1 MYGKKLKELRNIE
14 GWTQEEVAKKLGVS
28 KQTYSHYENEKRTP
42 GLEMIQ
48 KLADVYQVDMGKIFS
63 NRPDIVNREGDATYT
78 VEVKANSKP
87 DTLPLIPIL
96 GTIAAGAPILA
107 EQNIL
112 GYAPAPP
119 MMKLQDR
126 NVFYLEIKGESMNRE
141 FPNGSFV
148 LVERDV
154 QVENGEIAAL
164 LVNGD
169 EATVKKINRKDNI
182 LTLIP
187 MSHDESYFPEAINLE
202 TTEVK
207 ILGKVI
213 GAFKQY

>member
-1 MYGKKLKELRNIE
+1 MYGKKLKELRNLE

-28 KQTYSHYENEKRTP
+28 KQTYNHYELEKRNP
-42 GLEMIQ
+42 GLDKIR
-48 KLADVYQVDMGKIFS
+48 KLAEIYQVDIDRVFGSDLINEETAS
-63 NRPDIVNREGDATYT
+63 YAT
-78 VEVKANSKP
+78 VK
-87 DTLPLIPIL
+87 IPII
-96 GTIAAGAPILA
+96 GTIAAGEPILA

-119 MMKLQDR
+119 LMKLQNR
-126 NVFYLEIKGESMNRE
+126 NVFYLEVKGESMNRE

-148 LVERDV
+148 LVERDA
-154 QVENGEIAAL
+154 QVENGEIAAV

-187 MSHDESYFPEAINLE
+187 MSNDESFYPEAINLE
-202 TTEVK
+202 KTEVK
-207 ILGKVI
+207 IIGKVI

>member
-1 MYGKKLKELRNIE
+1 MSKGMTRKMYGKKLKKLRDLE
-14 GWTQEEVAKKLGVS
+14 GWTQEEVAKKLGVT
-28 KQTYSHYENEKRTP
+28 KQTYSNYEREERKP
-42 GLEMIQ
+42 GLKMIQ
-48 KLADVYQVDMGKIFS
+48 KLAEVYQVDIDRVFGSDLVKEEPIEY
-63 NRPDIVNREGDATYT
+63 NVNEQ
-78 VEVKANSKP
+78 
-87 DTLPLIPIL
+87 IPVI

-119 MMKLQDR
+119 MMKLQNR
-126 NVFYLEIKGESMNRE
+126 NVFYLEVKGESMNRE

-148 LVERDV
+148 LVEQGV
-154 QVENGEIAAL
+154 QVENGEIAAV

-169 EATVKKINRKDNI
+169 EATVKKIHQKDNI

-187 MSHDESYFPEAINLE
+187 MSNDDSFYPEAVNLE
-202 TTEVK
+202 NIEVR
-207 ILGKVI
+207 IIGKVI

>member
-1 MYGKKLKELRNIE
+1 MYGKKLRELRKIE
-14 GWTQEEVAKKLGVS
+14 GWTQEQVAKKLGVS
-28 KQTYSHYENEKRTP
+28 KQTYSHYENEKRKP
-42 GLEMIQ
+42 SLDMIK
-48 KLADVYQVDMGKIFS
+48 KLAKVYQVNLDSVFGNNLVLKEEPVPYNAVF
-63 NRPDIVNREGDATYT
+63 D
-78 VEVKANSKP
+78 
-87 DTLPLIPIL
+87 IPIV
-96 GTIAAGAPILA
+96 GTSAAREPILA

-119 MMKLQDR
+119 MMKLVKK
-126 NVFYLEIKGESMNRE
+126 NCFYLQIKGESMNRE

-148 LVERDV
+148 LVDRDV
-154 QVENGEIAAL
+154 QVENGDIAAV

-187 MSHDESYFPEAINLE
+187 MSYDDSFYPEAINLE
-202 TTEVK
+202 TTEVT
-207 ILGKVI
+207 IIGKVI